1 MDIHDNEN
9 LIYVNEDPGEKRINK
24 GNVVFLCLTVCFCFI
39 IGVGGLVNF
48 IAKDR
53 DFSESENRVLASFP
67 KLTLSSI
74 ADGTF
79 MKNFETYMSDQF
91 VMRDTMI
98 SLKSY
103 FDRLSGMRESN
114 GVYIGDDGY
123 LIEKQSKYTAKKA
136 KAMAKS
142 INSFMKE
149 YPDIEKMVAISP
161 NASYIYAEKLPSG
174 VEPHSQYSELKGI
187 MNRLEGENYK
197 FLNVSKALK
206 NAKEKND
213 VFYRTDH
220 HWTTRG
226 AYAVFGAIAEK
237 WNLDKDGVEY
247 EFLTVSSD
255 FEGTLASKTGIHDQK
270 DKVEICLPKNSEGS
284 YIVSYEAEG
293 RRTTSLFEPSKL
305 KQKNKY
311 EVFLGGNYDK
321 VVIDTVSTSRA
332 TLLIIKDSYANCLIP
347 MLTPYFAKI
356 VVVDPRYMTDSIHTV
371 MDEYNI
377 SHVLFL
383 YNLNTFLQDTSL
395 EDALK

>member
-9 LIYVNEDPGEKRINK
+9 LIYVNEDPGEKRIHK

-91 VMRDTMI
+91 VLRDRMI

-114 GVYIGDDGY
+114 GVYIADDGF
-123 LIEKQSKYTAKKA
+123 LIEKPSKYTAKKA
-136 KAMAKS
+136 KAMTKS
-142 INSFMKE
+142 INSFMKK
-149 YPDIEKMVAISP
+149 YPEITKMVAISP
-161 NASYIYAEKLPSG
+161 NASYIYSEKLPSG
-174 VEPHSQYSELKGI
+174 IELHSQYSELKGI
-187 MNRLEGENYK
+187 LNRLEGENYS
-197 FLNVSKALK
+197 FLNVTKALK
-206 NAKEKND
+206 NAKEKSD

-226 AYAVFGAIAEK
+226 AYAVFKAIADK
-237 WNLDKDGVEY
+237 WNLDRSQVKY
-247 EFLTVSSD
+247 KFLTVSSD
-255 FEGTLASKTGIHDQK
+255 FEGTLASKTGIHDNK
-270 DKVEICLPKNSEGS
+270 DKIEICLPKNSEGS
-284 YIVSYEAEG
+284 YIVSYESQDK
-293 RRTTSLFEPSKL
+293 RTTSLFEPSKL
-305 KQKNKY
+305 QQKNKY

-321 VVIDTVSTSRA
+321 VVIDTVSKSRA

-356 VVVDPRYMTDSIHTV
+356 IVVDPRYMTESVHNI

>member
-24 GNVVFLCLTVCFCFI
+24 GNVVFLCLTVCFCVI

-48 IAKDR
+48 FAKDR
-53 DFSESENRVLASFP
+53 SFSESENRVLASFP
-67 KLTLSSI
+67 KLTVLSI

-91 VMRDTMI
+91 VLRDKMI

-103 FDRLSGMRESN
+103 FDRLSGLKEAN
-114 GVYIGDDGY
+114 GVYIGDDGF
-123 LIEKQSKYTAKKA
+123 LIEKPSKYTAKKA

-142 INSFMKE
+142 INAFMKK
-149 YPDIEKMVAISP
+149 YPDLNKMVAISP
-161 NASYIYAEKLPSG
+161 NASYIYSEKLPAG
-174 VEPHSQYSELKGI
+174 VDLHSQSSELKGI
-187 MNRLEGENYK
+187 RNRLEGENYT
-197 FLNVSKALK
+197 FLNVTNALNK
-206 NAKEKND
+206 AKEKNRA
-213 VFYRTDH
+213 FYLTDH

-226 AYAVFGAIAEK
+226 AYAVFKAIADK
-237 WNLDKDGVEY
+237 WGLDRSNVKY
-247 EFLTVSSD
+247 RFLTVTSD
-255 FEGTLASKTGIHDQK
+255 FEGTLASKTGIHDKK
-270 DKVEICLPKNSEGS
+270 DEIEICLPKNSEGS
-284 YIVSYEAEG
+284 YIVSYESQDKRA
-293 RRTTSLFEPSKL
+293 TSLFEPSKL
-305 KQKNKY
+305 QQKNKY

-321 VVIDTVSTSRA
+321 VVIDTVSKSRA

-356 VVVDPRYMTDSIHTV
+356 VVVDPRYMTESIHDT
-371 MDEYNI
+371 MDEYNF

>member
-9 LIYVNEDPGEKRINK
+9 LIYVNEDPGEKRIHK

-91 VMRDTMI
+91 VLRDRMI

-114 GVYIGDDGY
+114 GVYIGDDGF
-123 LIEKQSKYTAKKA
+123 LIEKPSKYTAKKA
-136 KAMAKS
+136 KAMTKS
-142 INSFMKE
+142 INSFMKK
-149 YPDIEKMVAISP
+149 YPEITKMVAISP
-161 NASYIYAEKLPSG
+161 NASYIYSEKLPSG
-174 VEPHSQYSELKGI
+174 IELHSQYSELKGI
-187 MNRLEGENYK
+187 LNRLEGENYS
-197 FLNVSKALK
+197 FLNVTKALK
-206 NAKEKND
+206 KAKEKSD

-226 AYAVFGAIAEK
+226 AYAVFKAIADK
-237 WNLDKDGVEY
+237 WNLDRSQVKY
-247 EFLTVSSD
+247 KFLTVSSD
-255 FEGTLASKTGIHDQK
+255 FEGTLASKTGIHDNK
-270 DKVEICLPKNSEGS
+270 DKIEICLPENSEGS
-284 YIVSYEAEG
+284 YIVSYESQDK
-293 RRTTSLFEPSKL
+293 RTTSLFEPSKL
-305 KQKNKY
+305 QQKNKY

-321 VVIDTVSTSRA
+321 VVIDTVSKSRA

-356 VVVDPRYMTDSIHTV
+356 IVVDPRYMTDSIHTV

-377 SHVLFL
+377 SHMLFL

>member
-9 LIYVNEDPGEKRINK
+9 LIYVNEDPCEKRIHK

-91 VMRDTMI
+91 VLRDRMI

-103 FDRLSGMRESN
+103 FDRLSGLRESN
-114 GVYIGDDGY
+114 GVYIGDDGF
-123 LIEKQSKYTAKKA
+123 LIEKPSKYTAKKA
-136 KAMAKS
+136 KAMTKS
-142 INSFMKE
+142 INSFMEK
-149 YPDIEKMVAISP
+149 YPDLTKMVAISP
-161 NASYIYAEKLPSG
+161 NASYIYSEKLPSG
-174 VEPHSQYSELKGI
+174 IELHSQYSELKGI
-187 MNRLEGENYK
+187 LNRLEGENYS
-197 FLNVSKALK
+197 FLNVTKALK
-206 NAKEKND
+206 NAKEKSD

-226 AYAVFGAIAEK
+226 AYAVFKAIADK
-237 WNLDKDGVEY
+237 WNLDRSQVKY
-247 EFLTVSSD
+247 KFLTVSSD
-255 FEGTLASKTGIHDQK
+255 FEGTLASKTGIHDNK
-270 DKVEICLPKNSEGS
+270 DKIEICLPKNSEGS
-284 YIVSYEAEG
+284 YIVSYESQDK
-293 RRTTSLFEPSKL
+293 RTTSLFEPSKL
-305 KQKNKY
+305 QQKNKY

-321 VVIDTVSTSRA
+321 VVIDTVSKSRA

-356 VVVDPRYMTDSIHTV
+356 IVVDPRYMTDSIHTV

>member
-9 LIYVNEDPGEKRINK
+9 LIYVNENPGEKRIHK

-91 VMRDTMI
+91 VLRDRMI

-103 FDRLSGMRESN
+103 FDRLSGLRESN
-114 GVYIGDDGY
+114 GVYIGDDGF
-123 LIEKQSKYTAKKA
+123 LIEKPSKYTAKKA
-136 KAMAKS
+136 KAMTKS
-142 INSFMKE
+142 INSFMKK
-149 YPDIEKMVAISP
+149 YPEITKMVAISP
-161 NASYIYAEKLPSG
+161 NASYIYSEKLPSG
-174 VEPHSQYSELKGI
+174 IELHSQYSELRGI
-187 MNRLEGENYK
+187 LNRLEGENYS
-197 FLNVSKALK
+197 FLNVTKALK
-206 NAKEKND
+206 NAKEKSD

-226 AYAVFGAIAEK
+226 AYAVFKAIADK
-237 WNLDKDGVEY
+237 WNLDRSQVKY
-247 EFLTVSSD
+247 KFLTVSSD
-255 FEGTLASKTGIHDQK
+255 FEGTLASKTGIHDKK
-270 DKVEICLPKNSEGS
+270 DKIEICLPENSEGS
-284 YIVSYEAEG
+284 YIVSYESQDK
-293 RRTTSLFEPSKL
+293 RTTSLFEPSKL
-305 KQKNKY
+305 QQKNKY

-321 VVIDTVSTSRA
+321 VVIDTVSKSRA

-356 VVVDPRYMTDSIHTV
+356 IVVDPRYMTDSIHTV

>member
-9 LIYVNEDPGEKRINK
+9 LIYVNEDPGEKRIHK

-91 VMRDTMI
+91 VLRDKMI

-103 FDRLSGMRESN
+103 FDRLSGLRESN
-114 GVYIGDDGY
+114 GVYIGDDGF
-123 LIEKQSKYTAKKA
+123 LIEKPSKYTAKKA
-136 KAMAKS
+136 KAMTKS
-142 INSFMKE
+142 INSFMEK
-149 YPDIEKMVAISP
+149 YPDLTKMVAISP
-161 NASYIYAEKLPSG
+161 NASYIYSEKLPTG
-174 VEPHSQYSELKGI
+174 IELHSQYSELKGI
-187 MNRLEGENYK
+187 LNRLEGENYS
-197 FLNVSKALK
+197 FLNVTKALK
-206 NAKEKND
+206 NAKEKSD

-226 AYAVFGAIAEK
+226 AYAVFKAIADR
-237 WNLDKDGVEY
+237 WNLDRSQVKY
-247 EFLTVSSD
+247 KFLTVSSD
-255 FEGTLASKTGIHDQK
+255 FEGTLASKTGIHDNK
-270 DKVEICLPKNSEGS
+270 DKIEICLPENSEGS
-284 YIVSYEAEG
+284 YIVSYESQDK
-293 RRTTSLFEPSKL
+293 RTTSLFEPSKL
-305 KQKNKY
+305 QQKNKY

-321 VVIDTVSTSRA
+321 VVIDTVSKSRA

-356 VVVDPRYMTDSIHTV
+356 IVVDPRYMTESVHNV

>member
-1 MDIHDNEN
+1 MDINDNEN
-9 LIYVNEDPGEKRINK
+9 LIYVNEDPGEKRIHK

-91 VMRDTMI
+91 VLRDRMI

-114 GVYIGDDGY
+114 GVYIADDGF
-123 LIEKQSKYTAKKA
+123 LIEKPSKYTAKKA
-136 KAMAKS
+136 KAMTKS
-142 INSFMKE
+142 INSFMKK
-149 YPDIEKMVAISP
+149 YPEITKMVAISP
-161 NASYIYAEKLPSG
+161 NASYIYSEKLPSG
-174 VEPHSQYSELKGI
+174 IELHSQYSELKGI
-187 MNRLEGENYK
+187 LNRLEGENYS
-197 FLNVSKALK
+197 FLNVTKALK
-206 NAKEKND
+206 NAKEKSD

-226 AYAVFGAIAEK
+226 AYAVFKAIADK
-237 WNLDKDGVEY
+237 WNLDRSQVKY
-247 EFLTVSSD
+247 KFLTVSSD
-255 FEGTLASKTGIHDQK
+255 FEGTLASKTGIHDNK
-270 DKVEICLPKNSEGS
+270 DKIEICLPKNSEGS
-284 YIVSYEAEG
+284 YIVSYESQDK
-293 RRTTSLFEPSKL
+293 RTTSLFEPSKL
-305 KQKNKY
+305 QQKNKY

-321 VVIDTVSTSRA
+321 VVIDTVSKSRA

-356 VVVDPRYMTDSIHTV
+356 IVVDPRYMTESVHNI
-371 MDEYNI
+371 MDEYNF

>member
-9 LIYVNEDPGEKRINK
+9 LIYVNEDPCEKRIHK

-39 IGVGGLVNF
+39 IGVGGIVNF

-53 DFSESENRVLASFP
+53 VFSESENRVLASFP

-91 VMRDTMI
+91 VLRDRMI

-114 GVYIGDDGY
+114 GVYIADDGF
-123 LIEKQSKYTAKKA
+123 LIEKPSKYTAKKA
-136 KAMAKS
+136 KAMTKS
-142 INSFMKE
+142 INSFMKK
-149 YPDIEKMVAISP
+149 YPEITKMVAISP
-161 NASYIYAEKLPSG
+161 NASYIYSEKLPSG
-174 VEPHSQYSELKGI
+174 IELHSQYSELKGI
-187 MNRLEGENYK
+187 LNRLEGENYS
-197 FLNVSKALK
+197 FLNVTKALK
-206 NAKEKND
+206 NAKEKSD

-226 AYAVFGAIAEK
+226 AYAVFKAIADK
-237 WNLDKDGVEY
+237 WNLDRSQVKY
-247 EFLTVSSD
+247 KFLTVSSD
-255 FEGTLASKTGIHDQK
+255 FEGTLASKTGIHDNK
-270 DKVEICLPKNSEGS
+270 DKIEICLPKNSEGS
-284 YIVSYEAEG
+284 YIVSYESQDK
-293 RRTTSLFEPSKL
+293 RTTSLFEPSKL
-305 KQKNKY
+305 QQKNKY

-321 VVIDTVSTSRA
+321 VVIDTVSKSRA

-356 VVVDPRYMTDSIHTV
+356 IVVDPRYMTESVHNI

>member
-9 LIYVNEDPGEKRINK
+9 LIYVNEDPCEKRIHK

-91 VMRDTMI
+91 VLRDRMI

-114 GVYIGDDGY
+114 GVYIADDGF
-123 LIEKQSKYTAKKA
+123 LIEKPSKYTAKKA
-136 KAMAKS
+136 KAMTKS
-142 INSFMKE
+142 INSFMKK
-149 YPDIEKMVAISP
+149 YPEITKMVAISP
-161 NASYIYAEKLPSG
+161 NASYIYSEKLPSG
-174 VEPHSQYSELKGI
+174 IELHSQYSELKGI
-187 MNRLEGENYK
+187 LNRLEGENYS
-197 FLNVSKALK
+197 FLNVTKALK
-206 NAKEKND
+206 NAKEKSD

-226 AYAVFGAIAEK
+226 AYAVFKAIADK
-237 WNLDKDGVEY
+237 WNLDRSQVKY
-247 EFLTVSSD
+247 KFLTVSSD
-255 FEGTLASKTGIHDQK
+255 FEGTLASKTGIHDNK
-270 DKVEICLPKNSEGS
+270 DKIEICLPENSEGS
-284 YIVSYEAEG
+284 YIVSYESQDK
-293 RRTTSLFEPSKL
+293 RTTSLFEPSKL
-305 KQKNKY
+305 QQKNKY

-321 VVIDTVSTSRA
+321 VVIDTVSKSRA

-356 VVVDPRYMTDSIHTV
+356 IVVDPRYMTESVHNI

>member
-9 LIYVNEDPGEKRINK
+9 LIYVNEDPGEKRIHK

-53 DFSESENRVLASFP
+53 EFSESENRVLASFP

-91 VMRDTMI
+91 VLRDRMI

-103 FDRLSGMRESN
+103 FDRLSGLRESN
-114 GVYIGDDGY
+114 GVYIGDDGF
-123 LIEKQSKYTAKKA
+123 LIEKPSKYTAKKA
-136 KAMAKS
+136 KAMTKS
-142 INSFMKE
+142 INSFMEK
-149 YPDIEKMVAISP
+149 YPDLTKMVAISP
-161 NASYIYAEKLPSG
+161 NASYIYSEKLPSG
-174 VEPHSQYSELKGI
+174 IELHSQYSELKGI
-187 MNRLEGENYK
+187 LNRLEGENYS
-197 FLNVSKALK
+197 FLNVTKALK
-206 NAKEKND
+206 NAKEKSD

-226 AYAVFGAIAEK
+226 AYAVFKAIADK
-237 WNLDKDGVEY
+237 WNLDRSQVKY
-247 EFLTVSSD
+247 KFLTVSSD
-255 FEGTLASKTGIHDQK
+255 FEGTLASKTGIHDNK
-270 DKVEICLPKNSEGS
+270 DKIEICLPKNSEGS
-284 YIVSYEAEG
+284 YIVSYESQDK
-293 RRTTSLFEPSKL
+293 RTTSLFEPSKL
-305 KQKNKY
+305 QQKNKY

-321 VVIDTVSTSRA
+321 VVIDTVSKSRA

-356 VVVDPRYMTDSIHTV
+356 IVVDPRYMTDSIHTV

>member
-9 LIYVNEDPGEKRINK
+9 LIYVNEDPGEKRIHK

-91 VMRDTMI
+91 VLRDRMI

-114 GVYIGDDGY
+114 GVYIADDGF
-123 LIEKQSKYTAKKA
+123 LIEKPSKYTAKKA
-136 KAMAKS
+136 KAMTKS
-142 INSFMKE
+142 INSFMKK
-149 YPDIEKMVAISP
+149 YPEITKMVAISP
-161 NASYIYAEKLPSG
+161 NASYIYSEKLPSG
-174 VEPHSQYSELKGI
+174 IELHSQYSELKGI
-187 MNRLEGENYK
+187 LNRLEGENYS
-197 FLNVSKALK
+197 FLNVTKALK
-206 NAKEKND
+206 NAKEKSD

-226 AYAVFGAIAEK
+226 AYAVFKAIADK
-237 WNLDKDGVEY
+237 WNLDRSQVKY
-247 EFLTVSSD
+247 KFLTVSSD
-255 FEGTLASKTGIHDQK
+255 FEGTLASKTGIHDNK
-270 DKVEICLPKNSEGS
+270 DKIEICLPENSEGS
-284 YIVSYEAEG
+284 YIVSYESQDK
-293 RRTTSLFEPSKL
+293 RTTSLFEPSKL
-305 KQKNKY
+305 QQKNKY

-321 VVIDTVSTSRA
+321 VVIDTVSKSRA

-356 VVVDPRYMTDSIHTV
+356 IVVDPRYMTESVHNI

>member
-1 MDIHDNEN
+1 MNIHDNEN
-9 LIYVNEDPGEKRINK
+9 LIYVNEDPGEKRIHK

-91 VMRDTMI
+91 VLRDRMI

-114 GVYIGDDGY
+114 GVYIADDGF
-123 LIEKQSKYTAKKA
+123 LIEKPSKYTAKKA
-136 KAMAKS
+136 KAMTKS
-142 INSFMKE
+142 INSFMKK
-149 YPDIEKMVAISP
+149 YPEITKMVAISP
-161 NASYIYAEKLPSG
+161 NASYIYSEKLPSG
-174 VEPHSQYSELKGI
+174 IELHSQYSELNGI
-187 MNRLEGENYK
+187 LNRLEGENYS
-197 FLNVSKALK
+197 FLNVTKALK
-206 NAKEKND
+206 NAKEKSD

-226 AYAVFGAIAEK
+226 AYAVFKAIADK
-237 WNLDKDGVEY
+237 WNLDRSQVKY
-247 EFLTVSSD
+247 KFLTVSSD
-255 FEGTLASKTGIHDQK
+255 FEGTLASKTGIHDNK
-270 DKVEICLPKNSEGS
+270 DKIEICLPKNSEGS
-284 YIVSYEAEG
+284 YIVSYESQDK
-293 RRTTSLFEPSKL
+293 RTTSLFEPSKL
-305 KQKNKY
+305 QQKNKY

-321 VVIDTVSTSRA
+321 VVIDTVSKSRA

-347 MLTPYFAKI
+347 MLTPYFAKV
-356 VVVDPRYMTDSIHTV
+356 VVVDPRYMTESVHNV
-371 MDEYNI
+371 MDEYNF

>member
-1 MDIHDNEN
+1 MDIHDNED
-9 LIYVNEDPGEKRINK
+9 LIYVNEEPGEKRINK
-24 GNVVFLCLTVCFCFI
+24 GNVVFLCLTVCFCVI

-53 DFSESENRVLASFP
+53 EFSESENRVLASFP

-79 MKNFETYMSDQF
+79 MKSFETYMSDQF
-91 VMRDTMI
+91 VMRDRMI

-103 FDRLSGMRESN
+103 FDRLSGKREAN

-123 LIEKQSKYTAKKA
+123 LIEKPSEYTAKKA
-136 KAMAKS
+136 KAMTKS
-142 INSFMKE
+142 INSFMKK
-149 YPDIEKMVAISP
+149 YPDLQKMIAISP
-161 NASYIYAEKLPSG
+161 NASYIYSEKLPAG
-174 VEPHSQYSELKGI
+174 VELHSQYSELKGI
-187 MNRLEGENYK
+187 LNRLEGENWK
-197 FLNVSKALK
+197 FLNVTKALK
-206 NAKEKND
+206 TAKEKSN
-213 VFYRTDH
+213 VFYYTDH

-226 AYAVFGAIAEK
+226 AYAVFKALADK
-237 WNLDKDGVEY
+237 WGLDRSQVKY
-247 EFLTVSSD
+247 KFLTVTSD
-255 FEGTLASKTGIHDQK
+255 FEGTLASKTGIHDRK
-270 DKVEICLPKNSEGS
+270 DEVEICLPENSEGS
-284 YIVSYEAEG
+284 YIVSYESED

-305 KQKNKY
+305 QQKNKY

-321 VVIDTVSTSRA
+321 VVIDTVSSSRA

-356 VVVDPRYMTDSIHTV
+356 VIVDPRYMTESIYDT
-371 MDEYNI
+371 MDEYNF

>member
-9 LIYVNEDPGEKRINK
+9 LIYVNEDPGEKRIHK

-91 VMRDTMI
+91 VLRDRMI

-103 FDRLSGMRESN
+103 FDRLSGLRESN
-114 GVYIGDDGY
+114 GVYIGDDGF
-123 LIEKQSKYTAKKA
+123 LIEKPSKYTAKKA
-136 KAMAKS
+136 KAMTKS
-142 INSFMKE
+142 INSFMEK
-149 YPDIEKMVAISP
+149 YPEITKMVAISP
-161 NASYIYAEKLPSG
+161 NASYIYSEKLPSG
-174 VEPHSQYSELKGI
+174 IELHSQYSELKGI
-187 MNRLEGENYK
+187 LNRLEGENYS
-197 FLNVSKALK
+197 FLNVTKALK
-206 NAKEKND
+206 KAKEKSD

-226 AYAVFGAIAEK
+226 AYAVFKAIADK
-237 WNLDKDGVEY
+237 WNLDRSQVKY
-247 EFLTVSSD
+247 KFLTVSSD
-255 FEGTLASKTGIHDQK
+255 FEGTLASKTGIHDNK
-270 DKVEICLPKNSEGS
+270 DKIEICLPENSEGS
-284 YIVSYEAEG
+284 YIVSYESQDK
-293 RRTTSLFEPSKL
+293 RTTSLFEPSKL
-305 KQKNKY
+305 QQKNKY

-321 VVIDTVSTSRA
+321 VVIDTVSKSRA

-356 VVVDPRYMTDSIHTV
+356 IVVDPRYMTDSIHTV

>member
-9 LIYVNEDPGEKRINK
+9 LIYVNEDPGEKRIHK

-91 VMRDTMI
+91 VLRDRMI

-114 GVYIGDDGY
+114 GVYIADDGF
-123 LIEKQSKYTAKKA
+123 LIEKPSKYTAKKA
-136 KAMAKS
+136 KAMTKS
-142 INSFMKE
+142 INSFMKK
-149 YPDIEKMVAISP
+149 YPEITKMVAISP
-161 NASYIYAEKLPSG
+161 NASYIYSEKLPSG
-174 VEPHSQYSELKGI
+174 IELHSQYSELKGI
-187 MNRLEGENYK
+187 LNRLEGENYS
-197 FLNVSKALK
+197 FLNVTKALK
-206 NAKEKND
+206 NAKEKSD

-226 AYAVFGAIAEK
+226 AYAVFKAIADK
-237 WNLDKDGVEY
+237 WNLDRSQVKY
-247 EFLTVSSD
+247 KFLTVSSD
-255 FEGTLASKTGIHDQK
+255 FEGTLASKTGIHDNK
-270 DKVEICLPKNSEGS
+270 DKIEICLPKNSEGS
-284 YIVSYEAEG
+284 YIVSYESQDK
-293 RRTTSLFEPSKL
+293 RTTSLFEPSKL
-305 KQKNKY
+305 QQKNKY

-321 VVIDTVSTSRA
+321 VVIDTVSKSRA

-356 VVVDPRYMTDSIHTV
+356 IVVDPRYMTESVHNV

>member
-9 LIYVNEDPGEKRINK
+9 LIYVNEDPCEKRIHK

-91 VMRDTMI
+91 VLRDRMI

-114 GVYIGDDGY
+114 GVYIADDGF
-123 LIEKQSKYTAKKA
+123 LIEKPSKYTAKKA
-136 KAMAKS
+136 KAMTKS
-142 INSFMKE
+142 INSFMKK
-149 YPDIEKMVAISP
+149 YPEITKMVAISP
-161 NASYIYAEKLPSG
+161 NASYIYSEKLPSG
-174 VEPHSQYSELKGI
+174 IELHSQYSELKGI
-187 MNRLEGENYK
+187 LNRLEGENYS
-197 FLNVSKALK
+197 FLNVTKALK
-206 NAKEKND
+206 NAKEKSD

-226 AYAVFGAIAEK
+226 AYAVFKAIADR
-237 WNLDKDGVEY
+237 WNLDRSQVKY
-247 EFLTVSSD
+247 KFLTVSSD
-255 FEGTLASKTGIHDQK
+255 FEGTLASKTGIHDNK
-270 DKVEICLPKNSEGS
+270 DKIEICLPKNSEGS
-284 YIVSYEAEG
+284 YIVSYESQDK
-293 RRTTSLFEPSKL
+293 RTTSLFEPSKL
-305 KQKNKY
+305 QQKNKY
-311 EVFLGGNYDK
+311 EVFLGGNYDR
-321 VVIDTVSTSRA
+321 VVIDTVSKSRA

-356 VVVDPRYMTDSIHTV
+356 VVVDPRYMTESVHNV

>member
-48 IAKDR
+48 LAKDR

-67 KLTLSSI
+67 KLTLSSV

-91 VMRDTMI
+91 VLRDRMI

-103 FDRLSGMRESN
+103 FDRLSGLRESN
-114 GVYIGDDGY
+114 GVYIADDGF
-123 LIEKQSKYTAKKA
+123 LIEKPSKYTAKKA
-136 KAMAKS
+136 KAMTKS
-142 INSFMKE
+142 INSFMEK
-149 YPDIEKMVAISP
+149 YPDLTKMVAISP
-161 NASYIYAEKLPSG
+161 NASYIYSEKLPSG

>member
-1 MDIHDNEN
+1 MDINDNEN
-9 LIYVNEDPGEKRINK
+9 LIYVNEDPGEKRIHK

-91 VMRDTMI
+91 VLRDRMI

-114 GVYIGDDGY
+114 GVYIADDGF
-123 LIEKQSKYTAKKA
+123 LIEKPSKYTAKKA
-136 KAMAKS
+136 KAMTKS
-142 INSFMKE
+142 INSFMEK
-149 YPDIEKMVAISP
+149 YPDLTKMVAISP
-161 NASYIYAEKLPSG
+161 NASYIYSEKLPSG
-174 VEPHSQYSELKGI
+174 IELHSQYSEFKGI
-187 MNRLEGENYK
+187 LNRLEGENYS
-197 FLNVSKALK
+197 FLNVTKALK
-206 NAKEKND
+206 NAKEKSD

-226 AYAVFGAIAEK
+226 AYAVFKAIADK
-237 WNLDKDGVEY
+237 WNLDRSQVKY
-247 EFLTVSSD
+247 KFLTVSSD
-255 FEGTLASKTGIHDQK
+255 FEGTLASKTGIHDNK
-270 DKVEICLPKNSEGS
+270 DKIEICLPENSEGS
-284 YIVSYEAEG
+284 YIVSYESQDK
-293 RRTTSLFEPSKL
+293 RTTSLFEPSKL
-305 KQKNKY
+305 QQKNKY

-321 VVIDTVSTSRA
+321 VVIDTVSKSRA

-356 VVVDPRYMTDSIHTV
+356 IVVDPRYMTESVHNV